1 MERNTIQKRQILD
14 VIMNCY
20 THPTIK
26 ELYEVV
32 NEKYPNIGQATVYR
46 TINKLVQDDI
56 VIRIDCNDGTHYDYN
71 REHYH
76 FYCLDCGRITDAY
89 LNSNVVDELLSS
101 SKLNGVKRINIVFE
115 GICDNCKKLNKDTC

>member
-1 MERNTIQKRQILD
+1 MERNTIKKRQILD

-26 ELYEVV
+26 ELYELV

-76 FYCLDCGRITDAY
+76 FYCLDCGRITDVY
-89 LNSNVVDELLSS
+89 LNSNMVDELLSS
-101 SKLNGVKRINIVFE
+101 SMLTGVKRINIVFE

>member
-26 ELYEVV
+26 ELYELV

-76 FYCLDCGRITDAY
+76 FYCLDCGRITDVY
-89 LNSNVVDELLSS
+89 LNSNMVDELLSS
-101 SKLNGVKRINIVFE
+101 SKLTEVKCINIVFE

>member
-26 ELYEVV
+26 ELYELV

-76 FYCLDCGRITDAY
+76 FYCLDCGRITDVY

-101 SKLNGVKRINIVFE
+101 SKLTEVKHINIVFE

>member
-26 ELYEVV
+26 ELYELV

-76 FYCLDCGRITDAY
+76 FYCLNCGRITDVY
-89 LNSNVVDELLSS
+89 LNSNMVDELLSS
-101 SKLNGVKRINIVFE
+101 SKLTEVKRINIVFE
-115 GICDNCKKLNKDTC
+115 GICGIGNKLNKDPC

>member
-26 ELYEVV
+26 ELYELV

-56 VIRIDCNDGTHYDYN
+56 VIRIDCDDGTHYDYN

-76 FYCLDCGRITDAY
+76 FYCLDCGRITDVY
-89 LNSNVVDELLSS
+89 LNSNMVDELLSS
-101 SKLNGVKRINIVFE
+101 SMLTGVKRINIVFE